1 MYLSRLVLDPQT
13 RAVLLNLA
21 DPYQLHRMV
30 MSGFPP
36 TLPSDERVLFRLETQ
51 RSDPPLFLLVQSRC
65 QPDWSGLER
74 RRCLLRPAEVKT
86 LELHPAV
93 GDTFHFRLLANPTK
107 RLGAKDPAA
116 GKRVGL
122 LREEEQ
128 TDWLQR
134 KAQRH
139 GFRLLDFQTAA
150 VRQPDGWKEEGGK
163 KHRLRQVGVRFDG
176 LLEVLDAPAFMA
188 AWSSGIGS
196 GKGLGF
202 GLLSL
207 ARAG

>member
-1 MYLSRLVLDPQT
+1 MYLSRLVLNPQT
-13 RAVLLNLA
+13 RMVLLNLA

-36 TLPSDERVLFRLETQ
+36 VLSGDERVLFRLEAQ
-51 RSDPPLFLLVQSRC
+51 RSDPPLFLLVQSHS
-65 QPDWSGLER
+65 QPDWTGLEQR
-74 RRCLLRPAEVKT
+74 GCLMRPAEVKT
-86 LELHPAV
+86 VELNPAV
-93 GDTFHFRLLANPTK
+93 GDTFRFRLLANPTK
-107 RLGAKDPAA
+107 RLGSKDPAA

-128 TDWLQR
+128 AAWLQR

-139 GFRLLDFQTAA
+139 GFRLLDTQIAA

-163 KHRLRQVGVRFDG
+163 KHRLRHVGVRFDG
-176 LLEVLDAPAFMA
+176 LLEVLDAAAFTE
-188 AWSSGIGS
+188 AWAGGIGS

-207 ARAG
+207 ARMG